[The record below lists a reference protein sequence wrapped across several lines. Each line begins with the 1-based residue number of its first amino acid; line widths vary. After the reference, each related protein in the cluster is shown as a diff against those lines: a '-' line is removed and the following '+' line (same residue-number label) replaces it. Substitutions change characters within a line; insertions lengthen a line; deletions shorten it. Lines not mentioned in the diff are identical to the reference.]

1 MKKTA
6 KTLAT
11 ILLASSAAKALEAP
25 LIVSGND
32 LKAFGEQKN
41 ILNLKQRLLQHG
53 LLVQTNKK
61 DVFIFN
67 DAALSKLS
75 DDKSIS
81 VMSDLIKWLT
91 DDSIQIE
98 EKNWKE
104 MTASTQDY
112 KV

>member
-11 ILLASSAAKALEAP
+11 ILLASSAAKALETP

-53 LLVQTNKK
+53 LLVRRRIYSH
-61 DVFIFN
+61 DF
-67 DAALSKLS
+67 
-75 DDKSIS
+75 
-81 VMSDLIKWLT
+81 
-91 DDSIQIE
+91 
-98 EKNWKE
+98 
-104 MTASTQDY
+104 
-112 KV
+112 